1 MQGSADRPVNLAR
14 TRPPANPARLPRRAI
29 YPLAFAS
36 EAIARFTGREP
47 FATLDGLRMAKYR
60 MFFTSAKAQSE
71 LGYTA
76 RPVIEALKDS
86 IAWFR
91 QAGLIR

>member
-1 MQGSADRPVNLAR
+1 V
-14 TRPPANPARLPRRAI
+14 RLPRRAV
-29 YPLAFAS
+29 YPIAFAS
-36 EAIARFTGREP
+36 ELIARFTRREP

-76 RPVIEALKDS
+76 RPTVDALRDAIS
-86 IAWFR
+86 WFR
-91 QAGLIR
+91 QAGMIR